1 MVEVQHQIWGG
12 GPDYL
17 IHHSY
22 ECPCGGGTCPVS
34 SKREVSDAQLFM
46 LILRYG
52 AAHTEGTDYQE

>member
-12 GPDYL
+12 AHFS

-22 ECPCGGGTCPVS
+22 GCPCGGGTCPVS

-52 AAHTEGTDYQE
+52 AAHTEGEQHDI